1 MGIVLSGSNGTT
13 GTAGGVGDQERASA
27 VHGPAVTVAGRLTT
41 PDPEVTEKASRRRF
55 TTEYKL
61 RILDQAEHCAPGEQ
75 GALLRREGLYSSH
88 LTAWRQQRA
97 AGKLQV
103 ARKGSTKAE
112 LDAALRRAASVER
125 ENRRLRQRLQRA
137 ETIITVQK
145 KLSGLL
151 GLGPLSESN

>member
-1 MGIVLSGSNGTT
+1 MAIALNGSNGTT
-13 GTAGGVGDQERASA
+13 GTAAGIGAQERGSA
-27 VHGPAVTVAGRLTT
+27 APGATGTLDGRVT
-41 PDPEVTEKASRRRF
+41 PDPEVAEKASRRRF

-61 RILDQAEHCAPGEQ
+61 RILDQAERCAPGEQ

-97 AGKLQV
+97 AGKLQ
-103 ARKGSTKAE
+103 ATRKGFAKAE
-112 LDAALRRAASVER
+112 LDAALRRVSSVER

-137 ETIITVQK
+137 ETIIAVQK

-151 GLGPLSESN
+151 GLGPQSESN